1 MPVNWSSVKN
11 LLIAI
16 LIAAN
21 VFMLYN
27 IARQDRTRNYID
39 EGEVADAV
47 ELLAERG
54 MIVPAEVIPLR
65 MFRARIWESFYNDSY
80 HAGVA
85 EKLTG
90 NAVPLFLQ
98 SDSSLSGLSEDGASV
113 TFDTDF
119 GFTYLKNVNSDTASY
134 TDVTDETFENPPAGG
149 SEVSA
154 SRLKSLSRIARE
166 FLNPALPDD
175 SPMDAEITGA
185 FHDSASGRTHLLAEQ
200 TIDGHRIFSHHAVLT
215 FEDDELVGAQG
226 RWYFAG
232 LDESYTTSLQDQ
244 VTILFTDLNVLTST
258 MTEDEYALPALPI
271 PASSANV
278 LRNVSAASAMNARS
292 DIPQVESIT
301 DGYVIYWNADK
312 TALYFIPAWQI
323 AHSNADIIVYNAANG
338 TIYSRNQ

>member
-1 MPVNWSSVKN
+1 MNWSSVKN

-54 MIVPAEVIPLR
+54 LIVPEDCIPLR
-65 MFRARIWESFYNDSY
+65 MFRARIWESFYYDSY

-90 NAVPLFLQ
+90 STVPLFLQ
-98 SDSSLSGLSEDGASV
+98 SDSSLSGISEDGASV
-113 TFDTDF
+113 TFDAEF
-119 GFTYLKNVNSDTASY
+119 GFTYLQNVNSDTASY
-134 TDVTDETFENPPAGG
+134 TDVTAESFKNPPVGVD
-149 SEVSA
+149 EVPA
-154 SRLKSLSRIARE
+154 SRLRSLSREARE
-166 FLNPALPDD
+166 FLTPALPDD
-175 SPMDAEITGA
+175 SPLDAEITGA
-185 FHDSASGRTHLLAEQ
+185 FHDSETGLTHLLAEQ
-200 TIDGHRIFSHHAVLT
+200 TIDGHRIFSHLAVLT
-215 FEDDELVGAQG
+215 FDGDTLVRVQG

-232 LDESYTTSLQDQ
+232 LDESYTTTLQDQ
-244 VTILFTDLNVLTST
+244 VTILFTDLDVLTST
-258 MTEDEYALPALPI
+258 MDEEEYELSPLPLPM
-271 PASSANV
+271 SSANA
-278 LRNVSAASAMNARS
+278 LRNVSAASAMDIRA

-323 AHSNADIIVYNAANG
+323 VHKSADVIVYNAANG
-338 TIYSRNQ
+338 TIYSRN